1 MKFLFKNTNLDDD
14 LIYLKDN
21 NIQGELCRRLNDTKG
36 LIDEYPKE
44 GERIKKKIHD
54 YEYIYTSNYRNNISN
69 ITN

>member
-36 LIDEYPKE
+36 LIDEYQRV
-44 GERIKKKIHD
+44 GTH
-54 YEYIYTSNYRNNISN
+54 
-69 ITN
+69 